1 MLGHINYLLQLLCS
15 NQDPLQESVLN
26 SLLILTFLRILIGRE
41 DGTMSWR
48 ISHLMH
54 LSDCF
59 LMVIF
64 SFFVI
69 SCNFCKLEIR
79 SKGLVRL
86 KLNIIGS
93 GLKQWWS
100 DYSLIIQLRSSL
112 FAPENNLEGN
122 TLGPYFHL
130 PLTDDFNTSYHS
142 FPVSIIFSRA
152 ENKPLGLLWQSSG

>member
-1 MLGHINYLLQLLCS
+1 MLGHINYLLQLFCS

-41 DGTMSWR
+41 DGAMSWR
-48 ISHLMH
+48 ISHFMH

-59 LMVIF
+59 LVVIF

-86 KLNIIGS
+86 KLNFIGS

-100 DYSLIIQLRSSL
+100 DYSLIIQLRSCL
-112 FAPENNLEGN
+112 FVSEILEGN
-122 TLGPYFHL
+122 TLGPCFHL
-130 PLTDDFNTSYHS
+130 PLSDDFTTSYHS
-142 FPVSIIFSRA
+142 FPVSITFSGD
-152 ENKPLGLLWQSSG
+152 ENKPLGVPWQSGG

>member
-26 SLLILTFLRILIGRE
+26 SLLMTFLRILTGRE
-41 DGTMSWR
+41 DAPMSWR
-48 ISHLMH
+48 ISHFMH
-54 LSDCF
+54 LSDC
-59 LMVIF
+59 LLLVIF

-69 SCNFCKLEIR
+69 SYNFCKLEIR

-100 DYSLIIQLRSSL
+100 NYSLLIQLHSSL
-112 FAPENNLEGN
+112 FALENNLDGN
-122 TLGPYFHL
+122 TLGPCFHL

-142 FPVSIIFSRA
+142 FPVSIIFSGT
-152 ENKPLGLLWQSSG
+152 ENKPLGLPWQSSG